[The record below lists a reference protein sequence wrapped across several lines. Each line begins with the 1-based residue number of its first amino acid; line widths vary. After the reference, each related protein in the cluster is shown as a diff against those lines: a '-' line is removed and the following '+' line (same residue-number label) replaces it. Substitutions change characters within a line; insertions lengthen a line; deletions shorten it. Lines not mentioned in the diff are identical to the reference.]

1 MAGSVHAHG
10 IGIGIGQ
17 VRDGGDARK
26 FITSLPRLRQLAVGI
41 VNHHAGVFGD
51 VGWRRAERK
60 SGLLLFRLR
69 RSAGVGW

>member
-1 MAGSVHAHG
+1 
-10 IGIGIGQ
+10 
-17 VRDGGDARK
+17 
-26 FITSLPRLRQLAVGI
+26 
-41 VNHHAGVFGD
+41 